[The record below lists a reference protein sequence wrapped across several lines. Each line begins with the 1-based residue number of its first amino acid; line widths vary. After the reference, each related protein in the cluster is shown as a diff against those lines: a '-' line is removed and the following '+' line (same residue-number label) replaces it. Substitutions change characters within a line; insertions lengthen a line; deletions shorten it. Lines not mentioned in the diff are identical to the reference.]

1 MKNEEKAKKCN
12 NCIQKLLAHDQFSQ
26 SFKLL
31 IDEGREGLPSKSGA
45 LCSIL
50 LLILMLIYTGYKISI
65 LEGKKDIDIV
75 QAVKENHF
83 DNSHVFGAENG
94 LNLAAAVVDLYDRS
108 QPELIDPSYGRV

>member
-12 NCIQKLLAHDQFSQ
+12 NCSQKLQEYDKFGQ

-31 IDEGREGLPSKSGA
+31 IDEGRDGLPSKSGA

-50 LLILMLIYTGYKISI
+50 LLIIMLVYTGYKISI

-83 DNSHVFGAENG
+83 DNSHVFGAEQG
-94 LNLAAAVVDLYDRS
+94 LNLAVAVVHGRSRS
-108 QPELIDPSYGRV
+108 QSQP